1 MICILIYVDYNETT
15 EIVPPEKAAV
25 SEDAT
30 TPTYAYYI
38 IGIGSAVLLIALTL
52 VVCCCV
58 YTSYVKCVNNRRNKL
73 PPSVKDPWGPLYSVS
88 IVTHYHYF

>member
-1 MICILIYVDYNETT
+1 MNVTDNNGTDNNGTGIIF
-15 EIVPPEKAAV
+15 VPPETAAV
-25 SEDAT
+25 SEDVT

-58 YTSYVKCVNNRRNKL
+58 YTSYVKWNNSKNKL
-73 PPSVKDPWGPLYSVS
+73 PPSIRDPWGPLYAVS
-88 IVTHYHYF
+88 NYYCHF

>member
-1 MICILIYVDYNETT
+1 MYSYIDHNNNVS
-15 EIVPPEKAAV
+15 EIDPPEKAAV

-52 VVCCCV
+52 VICCCV
-58 YTSYVKCVNNRRNKL
+58 YTSYIKWNNARNKL
-73 PPSVKDPWGPLYSVS
+73 PPSIRDPWGPLHLVS
-88 IVTHYHYF
+88 S